1 MLGLTGANASGKGA
15 VATYLAGLGFAC
27 HSLSDIVREE
37 AVRRGLSPEREQLIV
52 VGNLLRVEQGAGA
65 LARRV
70 LPRLGARDVVDSI
83 RNPAEVEVLRVLP
96 HFVLLGIRAPVDLR
110 FARSRARSR
119 AGDPTT
125 LDEFLARER
134 QEEGDLPTAQQ
145 LTATLALADLVLEN
159 DGDLEQLHRAV
170 DRVLEAPPVRGGA
183 S

>member
-15 VATYLAGLGFAC
+15 VATYLQGLGFAF

-37 AVRRGLSPEREQLIV
+37 AVRRGLPPEREHLIL
-52 VGNLLRVEQGAGA
+52 VGNLLRSLQGAGA
-65 LARRV
+65 LARHV

-96 HFVLLGIRAPVDLR
+96 HFVLLGISAPIDLR
-110 FARSRARSR
+110 FARALSRAR
-119 AGDPTT
+119 AGDPRT

-145 LTATLALADLVLEN
+145 LSATLALADLVLEN
-159 DGDLEQLHRAV
+159 DGGLERLHRAV
-170 DRVLEAPPVRGGA
+170 DRVLEAPPARRGRG
-183 S
+183 